1 MSKFIPLSI
10 PNLCGRELEYLTDAI
25 NQGWVSTGG
34 SYITSFEQKIAEYLG
49 VEGAAACQSGTA
61 GLHLAM
67 RLCGVG
73 LGDEVIVPTLTFIAA
88 VNPVRYSG
96 AEPVFMDCDDYLCMD
111 TEKLEKFL
119 SNECEPN
126 NGTLYNK
133 KSEKRIKAIVVVH
146 VFGNICNMERI
157 MDIAVRFGLP
167 VVEDATEALGSRF
180 TAGRYKGRHAGTVG
194 DIGVYSFN
202 GNKII
207 TTGGGG
213 MLVAKSLDDLNRA
226 RYLSTQAK
234 DDEKNFVHG
243 DVGYNYRMTNVQAA
257 IGVAQLE
264 KLEDFIE
271 VKKSNYQLYNKL
283 LSNIQ
288 GLSILPFKDDI
299 RANYWFYSLC
309 VSKEE
314 YGMSSGGLIGHLSK
328 NGIQSRPIWGLIGE
342 QKPYKECQSYDVNRA
357 PYFRE
362 RIVNL
367 PCSTNLKSEEVE
379 FICNVIKNARVV
391 E

>member
-1 MSKFIPLSI
+1 MNKFIPLSI

-34 SYITSFEQKIAEYLG
+34 NYITSFEQHIAEYLG
-49 VEGAAACQSGTA
+49 ASGAVACQSGTA

-67 RLCGVG
+67 RLCDVG
-73 LGDEVIVPTLTFIAA
+73 IGDEVIVPTLTFIAA

-96 AEPVFMDCDDYLCMD
+96 AEPVFMDCDDDLCMD

-119 SNECEPN
+119 SKECELN

-133 KSEKRIKAIVVVH
+133 TSHKRIKAIEVVH
-146 VFGNICNMERI
+146 VFGNICNMERV
-157 MDIAVRFGLP
+157 MDIAEHFGLP
-167 VVEDATEALGSRF
+167 VVEDATEALGSLF
-180 TAGRYKGRHAGTVG
+180 TAGRYKGMYAGTVG
-194 DIGVYSFN
+194 NIGVYSFN

-213 MLVAKSLDDLNRA
+213 MLVARSSNDLKRA

-234 DDEKNFVHG
+234 DDEKNFIHG

-271 VKKSNYQLYNKL
+271 VKRNNYQLYIKL
-283 LSNIQ
+283 LSNIP
-288 GLSILPFKDDI
+288 GLSILPFKDNI
-299 RANYWFYSLC
+299 RTNYWFYSLC
-309 VSKEE
+309 VCKEE
-314 YGMSSGGLIGHLSK
+314 YGMSSGSLIKYLSK

-342 QKPYKECQSYDVNRA
+342 QKPYIKNQSYDVERA

-362 RIVNL
+362 LIVNL

-379 FICNVIKNARVV
+379 FICNVIKNAWVV
-391 E
+391 K